1 MKRLISLA
9 IAVVT
14 AIAMTACVIEK
25 RHAQDGSPRDGLC
38 AVAFKADNFERVI
51 LGGSVTLVY
60 TQGPTDS
67 IRIECAEEDKEDL
80 EVEQDGNQLS
90 ISLKGRQRGFGRGS
104 SRKVFAYASSPSLTR
119 IDARGACGIKM
130 KEPVKFGDLRIM
142 GSGASDVEI
151 RDIAADALRIE
162 TSGAGNVKID
172 AAAATE
178 FRVEISGAG
187 NVEAKLR
194 KSERVD
200 VQVSGAGDID
210 LDLEEC
216 GDVTCQVSGAGN
228 IALRGDARSANTTA
242 NGAGRVDKS
251 DLRIGGGR

>member
-1 MKRLISLA
+1 MKRLISFA

-25 RHAQDGSPRDGLC
+25 RHAQDGSPSDGLR
-38 AVAFKADNFERVI
+38 VLAFKADNFERVT
-51 LGGSVTLVY
+51 LGGSVNLVY

-67 IRIECAEEDKEDL
+67 IRIECAEEDREDI
-80 EVEQDGNQLS
+80 EVEQQGDRLRIG
-90 ISLKGRQRGFGRGS
+90 LKGRQHSFSPGS
-104 SRKVFAYASSPSLTR
+104 RHKVIAYASSPTLTR
-119 IDARGACGIKM
+119 IDASGACGIKM
-130 KEPVKFGDLRIM
+130 KEPVKFGDLRIV

-151 RDIAADALRIE
+151 SDIAADALRIE
-162 TSGAGNVKID
+162 TSGAGNVKIGTAT
-172 AAAATE
+172 AAA
-178 FRVEISGAG
+178 FRVNISGAG
-187 NVEAKLR
+187 NLEAKLR

-228 IALRGDARSANTTA
+228 IDLRGDARSVNTSA
-242 NGAGRVDKS
+242 SGAGHVDKS